1 VAGRPNLIAHT
12 PEGARA
18 GRDPSLRS
26 ERPTPAEARASASSY
41 TVIQSSAQ
49 RCEESPENREVAMR
63 SAEDASAA
71 ARPLHDSIL
80 GRFRVHMW
88 DDALALLPKRRVIA
102 FRFDG

>member
-1 VAGRPNLIAHT
+1 MLIFRGI
-12 PEGARA
+12 P
-18 GRDPSLRS
+18 
-26 ERPTPAEARASASSY
+26 Y

-63 SAEDASAA
+63 SAGDASAA

-88 DDALALLPKRRVIA
+88 DDALALTSAPAAVERRG
-102 FRFDG
+102 RLC